1 MTYPQAVPVPAARRA
16 RPAQAGGRMK
26 PFLPLVML
34 LLLLPALP
42 AQAIDLHDVSNS
54 VVKLYVTRQGWDVR
68 QPWTREASNR
78 RICTGFFIKEGILTN
93 AHCVMD
99 ATFIQI
105 EVPGLAD
112 KIEAER
118 VAVNHQIDLAL
129 IKPKNPADLPRGITS
144 IRFGKLPESRDKVV
158 TVGYAIGG
166 RQISYTEGVV
176 SRIDIMT
183 YAHSGF
189 DNLLVQTDAAI
200 NQGSSGG
207 PVFSDQTGDC
217 VGVATQYISGT
228 IGYFIPVPVIQ
239 HFLTDLKDGRVD
251 GVPYIGVYTQPL
263 ENPSLRA
270 YLKMTPAQSGLLVTK
285 VAHEGSARNA
295 LRENDVL
302 LTIDGKQIFND
313 GRITL
318 RGNDR
323 IGVGYEIA
331 IRQVGA
337 PIDFSLLRDGKI
349 MQVTFPLDGRDY
361 KLIPTLP
368 QYDTQP
374 RYYLV
379 GGLLFEAVEPRNYL
393 PSESQPS
400 GADIPFN
407 IRRYADAMRE
417 EGGLEELVVITS
429 VYEADVNVGYGGMVE
444 NTRVASVNGH
454 AIHRLEDV
462 AAAIAQNTGDYHVI
476 ELEDQRQ
483 LVFKRTQIEAEEQD
497 IRRRYNIPAAAP

>member
-1 MTYPQAVPVPAARRA
+1 MTCPQAVPVSVPCPVRSVRRIGPAEALF
-16 RPAQAGGRMK
+16 G
-26 PFLPLVML
+26 LIVL
-34 LLLLPALP
+34 LLLLPVAP
-42 AQAIDLHDVSNS
+42 ARAIDLHDVSS
-54 VVKLYVTRQGWDVR
+54 AVVKLYVTRQGWDVR

-99 ATFIQI
+99 ATFIQM

-112 KIEAER
+112 KIEAVR

-129 IKPKNPADLPRGITS
+129 IKPKNPADLPRAIAP

-251 GVPYIGVYTQPL
+251 GVPYIGVYTEPL
-263 ENPSLRA
+263 ENPALRA
-270 YLKMTPAQSGLLVTK
+270 FLKMAPGQSGLLVTK
-285 VAHEGSARNA
+285 VADEGSAKDF
-295 LRENDVL
+295 LRPDDVL
-302 LTIDGKQIFND
+302 LTIAGKQIFND
-313 GRITL
+313 GRIIL

-331 IRQVGA
+331 IRQVGD
-337 PIDFSLLRDGKI
+337 PIDFTLLRDGKVVR
-349 MQVTFPLDGRDY
+349 VTLALDGHDY

-379 GGLLFEAVEPRNYL
+379 GGLLFQAVEPRNYL

-400 GADIPFN
+400 GSDIPFN

-417 EGGLEELVVITS
+417 DNGLEELVVITN

-444 NTRVASVNGH
+444 NTRVARVNGRD
-454 AIHRLEDV
+454 IHRLEDV

-483 LVFKRTQIEAEEQD
+483 LVFKRTQVEAEEQD
-497 IRRRYNIPAAAP
+497 IRQRYNIP